1 MPLLLRQRRIQT
13 LIRIAI
19 PQHIECTFLIAAATT
34 TGTHCYIHH

>member
-1 MPLLLRQRRIQT
+1 MPLLLRQHRKN

-34 TGTHCYIHH
+34 TGPHCYIHH